1 MVEMNFR
8 LTHNFW
14 NNKEPGNGF
23 TLSKLQLRQ
32 EVSLVIEFF
41 LRFSDFTFGK
51 WCFFLENFIC
61 NALARFKDL
70 VDQELVLGVCIL
82 KVNMGW
88 RVLINVGLV
97 VIGLGD

>member
-1 MVEMNFR
+1 MNFR

-14 NNKEPGNGF
+14 NDKELGNGF

-32 EVSLVIEFF
+32 EVSLIIKFF
-41 LRFSDFTFGK
+41 LRLSYFTFGK
-51 WCFFLENFIC
+51 WWFFLENFIC

-70 VDQELVLGVCIL
+70 VDQELVFSVSIF